1 MTALLE
7 STNNW
12 SINIDNGLLNGV
24 VYIDL
29 KKAFDTIDHAILLR
43 KLAKYGLD
51 LGFLRFFASYLGN
64 RSQKCYVNGVLSSA
78 SELRC
83 GVPQGS
89 ILGPLFFLIYI
100 NDLPNCLNSACAKMF
115 ADDTTITISG
125 SSLVDLEQETNLE
138 LLNLHCWLKANKLSL
153 NVAKTEFMVIGSRQ
167 KLLAESHNEINIKL
181 EDQVISNVDHAK
193 SLGLI
198 IDNRLSWSNHVNELC
213 KKVTSAIGA
222 LRRIRPLISQSTA
235 VLVYNSLIQ
244 PHFDYCSLV
253 WDGLSDQLSDK
264 LQKLQNRAARVILKA
279 NYGTSS
285 SLLLDILKWDKLVI
299 RRKKHKAI
307 MMFKSLNAQAPVYLQ
322 NLFHERSTDY
332 DLRNSFHKLTLPR
345 PRTNYLKRS
354 FSYSGALL
362 WNSFTRKCEKN

>member
-1 MTALLE
+1 MR
-7 STNNW
+7 
-12 SINIDNGLLNGV
+12 
-24 VYIDL
+24 
-29 KKAFDTIDHAILLR
+29 FD
-43 KLAKYGLD
+43 
-51 LGFLRFFASYLGN
+51 
-64 RSQKCYVNGVLSSA
+64 
-78 SELRC
+78 
-83 GVPQGS
+83 
-89 ILGPLFFLIYI
+89 
-100 NDLPNCLNSACAKMF
+100 
-115 ADDTTITISG
+115 IT
-125 SSLVDLEQETNLE
+125 LQNFKTNLE

-264 LQKLQNRAARVILKA
+264 LQKFQNRAARVI
-279 NYGTSS
+279 GSC
-285 SLLLDILKWDKLVI
+285 
-299 RRKKHKAI
+299 
-307 MMFKSLNAQAPVYLQ
+307 
-322 NLFHERSTDY
+322 
-332 DLRNSFHKLTLPR
+332 
-345 PRTNYLKRS
+345 
-354 FSYSGALL
+354 LL
-362 WNSFTRKCEKN
+362 WVMSTEISVDMAVDIAVDSRSIVGRQSVDSRSIVGR

>member
-1 MTALLE
+1 MQ
-7 STNNW
+7 
-12 SINIDNGLLNGV
+12 
-24 VYIDL
+24 
-29 KKAFDTIDHAILLR
+29 HAQS
-43 KLAKYGLD
+43 
-51 LGFLRFFASYLGN
+51 FN
-64 RSQKCYVNGVLSSA
+64 
-78 SELRC
+78 
-83 GVPQGS
+83 
-89 ILGPLFFLIYI
+89 
-100 NDLPNCLNSACAKMF
+100 
-115 ADDTTITISG
+115 
-125 SSLVDLEQETNLE
+125 
-138 LLNLHCWLKANKLSL
+138 
-153 NVAKTEFMVIGSRQ
+153 
-167 KLLAESHNEINIKL
+167 
-181 EDQVISNVDHAK
+181 HAK

-213 KKVTSAIGA
+213 KKVTSVIGA

-307 MMFKSLNAQAPVYLQ
+307 MMFKSLNEQASVYLQ

-332 DLRNSFHKLTLPR
+332 DFRNSFHKLTLPR
-345 PRTNYLKRS
+345 PRTDYLKRS
-354 FSYSGALL
+354 FSYSVALL
-362 WNSFTRKCEKN
+362 WNSLPENVREIKSVRKFKEQINHLFESSDSRLGSLVKQYVDSF

>member
-1 MTALLE
+1 
-7 STNNW
+7 
-12 SINIDNGLLNGV
+12 
-24 VYIDL
+24 
-29 KKAFDTIDHAILLR
+29 
-43 KLAKYGLD
+43 
-51 LGFLRFFASYLGN
+51 
-64 RSQKCYVNGVLSSA
+64 
-78 SELRC
+78 
-83 GVPQGS
+83 
-89 ILGPLFFLIYI
+89 
-100 NDLPNCLNSACAKMF
+100 MF
-115 ADDTTITISG
+115 ADDTNITISG
-125 SSLVDLEQETNLE
+125 SSLADLEQETNSE
-138 LLNLHCWLKANKLSL
+138 LLNLHCWLKANKLSV

-307 MMFKSLNAQAPVYLQ
+307 MMFKSLNEQAPVYLQ

-354 FSYSGALL
+354 FSYSDA
-362 WNSFTRKCEKN
+362 

>member
-1 MTALLE
+1 M
-7 STNNW
+7 
-12 SINIDNGLLNGV
+12 

-29 KKAFDTIDHAILLR
+29 KKAFDTTNHAILLR
-43 KLAKYGLD
+43 KLANYGLG
-51 LGFLRFFASYLGN
+51 LGSLRFFASYLGN

-89 ILGPLFFLIYI
+89 ILGSLFFLIYI
-100 NDLPNCLNSACAKMF
+100 NDLPNCLNTACAKMF
-115 ADDTTITISG
+115 ADDTNITISG
-125 SSLVDLEQETNLE
+125 SSLADLEQETNSE

-153 NVAKTEFMVIGSRQ
+153 NVAKTEFKVIGSRQ
-167 KLLAESHNEINIKL
+167 KLLVESHEEINVKL
-181 EDQVISNVDHAK
+181 EDKVISKVDHAK

-198 IDNRLSWSNHVNELC
+198 IDNRLSWSTDHVNELC

-285 SLLLDILKWDKLVI
+285 SLLLDILKRDNLVI

-307 MMFKSLNAQAPVYLQ
+307 MMFKSLNEQTPVYLQ

-332 DLRNSFHKLTLPR
+332 DLRNS
-345 PRTNYLKRS
+345 YLSHR
-354 FSYSGALL
+354 
-362 WNSFTRKCEKN
+362 NSAVL

>member
-1 MTALLE
+1 
-7 STNNW
+7 
-12 SINIDNGLLNGV
+12 
-24 VYIDL
+24 
-29 KKAFDTIDHAILLR
+29 
-43 KLAKYGLD
+43 
-51 LGFLRFFASYLGN
+51 
-64 RSQKCYVNGVLSSA
+64 
-78 SELRC
+78 
-83 GVPQGS
+83 
-89 ILGPLFFLIYI
+89 
-100 NDLPNCLNSACAKMF
+100 
-115 ADDTTITISG
+115 
-125 SSLVDLEQETNLE
+125 
-138 LLNLHCWLKANKLSL
+138 
-153 NVAKTEFMVIGSRQ
+153 MVIGSRQ
-167 KLLAESHNEINIKL
+167 KLLVESHNEINIKL

-213 KKVTSAIGA
+213 EKVTSAIGA

-253 WDGLSDQLSDK
+253 WDGLSDHLSDK

-307 MMFKSLNAQAPVYLQ
+307 MMFKSLNEQAPVYLH

-332 DLRNSFHKLTLPR
+332 DLRNSFQKLTLTR
-345 PRTNYLKRS
+345 PRTNYLKR
-354 FSYSGALL
+354 
-362 WNSFTRKCEKN
+362 